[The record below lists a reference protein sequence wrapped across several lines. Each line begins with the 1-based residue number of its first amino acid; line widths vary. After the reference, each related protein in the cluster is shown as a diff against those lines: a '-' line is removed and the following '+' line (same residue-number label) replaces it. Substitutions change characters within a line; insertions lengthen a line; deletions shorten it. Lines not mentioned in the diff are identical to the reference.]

1 MNAMIDD
8 AQPSRSD
15 IPFERKISEVLQL
28 FETTLPIQRRL
39 VHTGETIY
47 QAGQPFKSLYILN
60 TGLVKMVNLSSD
72 GREQVVALH
81 FRGDWLGL
89 DGIASGRYGCDA
101 IAMDTGELWSINY
114 QTLLQEAVRA
124 PALLVAMHEAMSR
137 ELARDHESLQSLCA
151 LPADARV
158 AGFLRYWVDALAKRG
173 LRTDQISL
181 RMTRAEIGNHL
192 GMTLES
198 VSRAMSRLARGDVI
212 RFAEKGRRDIQIPNA
227 DALSKFIDGKS
238 ARAPLAAAC

>member
-1 MNAMIDD
+1 MFDD
-8 AQPSRSD
+8 LQSGQREIS
-15 IPFERKISEVLQL
+15 FGQRISEVLQL
-28 FETTLPIQRRL
+28 FESTLPIHRRL
-39 VHTGETIY
+39 VRAGETIY
-47 QAGQPFKSLYILN
+47 QAGQPFKSLHILN
-60 TGLVKMVNLSSD
+60 TGLVKMVNLATD

-89 DGIASGRYGCDA
+89 DGIATGRYGCDA
-101 IAMDTGELWSINY
+101 IAMDTGEIWSVNY

-137 ELARDHESLQSLCA
+137 ELARDHESLQALCA

-198 VSRAMSRLARGDVI
+198 VSRAMSRLARGNVI
-212 RFAEKGRRDIQIPNA
+212 RFVEKGRRDIQIPDAN
-227 DALSKFIDGKS
+227 ALSQFIDRKS
-238 ARAPLAAAC
+238 VRTPLAAAC